1 MSLPLTLPQGGAATT
16 ASSISQTIAPGAS
29 LWIQSAAAGALLA
42 GSAQLTTTGNVSG
55 YAIFRYNP
63 NGQEAVVPLESRN
76 AVSYLIAFDN
86 TNGTATG
93 VAIGAM
99 SSQPISV
106 PAIVRD
112 DAGNLLATSAI
123 QLNANGH
130 TSFTLAQQFPQ
141 TSGIRGTVEFDTP
154 ASAAISV
161 LGIRSPPALTFTTL
175 PALAK

>member
-1 MSLPLTLPQGGAATT
+1 
-16 ASSISQTIAPGAS
+16 
-29 LWIQSAAAGALLA
+29 LLS
-42 GSAQLTTTGNVSG
+42 GSAQLTTNGDVSG

-63 NGQEAVVPLESRN
+63 NGQEAVVPLEARN
-76 AVSYLIAFDN
+76 AASYLIAFDN

-93 VAIGAM
+93 IAINTI
-99 SSQPISV
+99 SSQPVSV
-106 PAIVRD
+106 PVAVRD
-112 DAGNLLATSAI
+112 DLGNPLTTGTI

-141 TSGIRGTVEFDTP
+141 TAGIRGTVEFDTP

-175 PALAK
+175 PPLAK